1 MVLLNVILA
10 ILFPLAPVAQLI
22 EGVRHVLAC
31 FVRGFEDPD
40 YLEELRGDYAQLAEL
55 DRVIADMESILHIV
69 IWYMA
74 RFKLGLPYREHR
86 RTGRARPG
94 NRLTLEKVQAR
105 LQRACQMLSDLERM
119 AVRRAWRLKR
129 LLDAH
134 PLGLIDHRPA
144 STTILCTTI
153 LGATIPCISPTT
165 IPGAGASGES
175 STPIRAPPSTRQ
187 FPKTQPNPTRRRYL
201 RERLCT
207 PFARRIPTSPPPSR
221 CRTRRMDFPVKFWS
235 IAPTLFH
242 ELKSTE

>member
-1 MVLLNVILA
+1 MVLLTVILA

-31 FVRGFEDPD
+31 FVRGFEDKD
-40 YLEELRGDYAQLAEL
+40 YLEEVRGDCAQLCEL

-69 IWYMA
+69 IWHMA

-129 LLDAH
+129 LIDAN

-144 STTILCTTI
+144 TPPSTTTILRTTI
-153 LGATIPCISPTT
+153 LGAAIPCISPTT

-175 STPIRAPPSTRQ
+175 STPIRAPP
-187 FPKTQPNPTRRRYL
+187 
-201 RERLCT
+201 
-207 PFARRIPTSPPPSR
+207 
-221 CRTRRMDFPVKFWS
+221 
-235 IAPTLFH
+235 
-242 ELKSTE
+242 

>member
-1 MVLLNVILA
+1 MTALGAAPTQSDNPAVWKQLQPRNPSKTGPEFMSQLSDNFLVVPAPSTPGDTPPMVLLTVILA

-31 FVRGFEDPD
+31 FVRGFEDKA

-69 IWYMA
+69 IWHMA

-129 LLDAH
+129 LLDAN
-134 PLGLIDHRPA
+134 PLGLADHRPA
-144 STTILCTTI
+144 T
-153 LGATIPCISPTT
+153 
-165 IPGAGASGES
+165 
-175 STPIRAPPSTRQ
+175 PPSTTTTIFRGVRQ
-187 FPKTQPNPTRRRYL
+187 KSSANIPAAGQ
-201 RERLCT
+201 
-207 PFARRIPTSPPPSR
+207 RIRGPPWR
-221 CRTRRMDFPVKFWS
+221 G
-235 IAPTLFH
+235 
-242 ELKSTE
+242 

>member
-69 IWYMA
+69 IWHMA

-129 LLDAH
+129 LIDAH

-144 STTILCTTI
+144 STTILRTTILGRTILGRTI

-165 IPGAGASGES
+165 IPGAGAFGES
-175 STPIRAPPSTRQ
+175 STPIRAPP
-187 FPKTQPNPTRRRYL
+187 
-201 RERLCT
+201 
-207 PFARRIPTSPPPSR
+207 
-221 CRTRRMDFPVKFWS
+221 
-235 IAPTLFH
+235 
-242 ELKSTE
+242 

>member
-31 FVRGFEDPD
+31 FVRGFEDKD
-40 YLEELRGDYAQLAEL
+40 YLEELRGDYAQLCEL

-69 IWYMA
+69 IWHMA
-74 RFKLGLPYREHR
+74 RFKLGLPYGEHR

-105 LQRACQMLSDLERM
+105 LQRACQMLSDLERL

-129 LLDAH
+129 LIDAN
-134 PLGLIDHRPA
+134 PLGLTEHRPA
-144 STTILCTTI
+144 STTTILRATI

-165 IPGAGASGES
+165 IPGAGAFGES
-175 STPIRAPPSTRQ
+175 STPIRAPP
-187 FPKTQPNPTRRRYL
+187 
-201 RERLCT
+201 
-207 PFARRIPTSPPPSR
+207 
-221 CRTRRMDFPVKFWS
+221 
-235 IAPTLFH
+235 
-242 ELKSTE
+242 